1 MSCSLLFAAD
11 TLCCTDFQLSGW
23 MRHGGKN
30 PSRMRLKIADA
41 ISMFAKRLQTAD
53 IACHESRIV
62 SDSYLVEKNKA

>member
-23 MRHGGKN
+23 MRHGGGN

-41 ISMFAKRLQTAD
+41 MWHVCKEVANSRHRLP
-53 IACHESRIV
+53 
-62 SDSYLVEKNKA
+62 